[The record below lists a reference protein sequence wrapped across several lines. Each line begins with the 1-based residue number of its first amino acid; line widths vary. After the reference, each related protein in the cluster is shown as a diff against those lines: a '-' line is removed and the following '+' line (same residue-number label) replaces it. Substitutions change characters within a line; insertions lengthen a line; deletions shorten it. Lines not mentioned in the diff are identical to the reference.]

1 MQKNKLND
9 YALET
14 ALLKDVAQRQKGTN
28 KTEKPLSVTK
38 ENKNALNITDKI
50 KQNKI
55 KSFAM
60 PDHHNWHVWLALF
73 LLFCVAVY
81 VLRSVLMPFV
91 AGIVL
96 GYLFDPLASRF
107 EKWGMSRTWA
117 TVLVFTVVILIAV
130 PAIILLFG
138 MINDQLTLFVNAA
151 PQYISSF
158 IKRAEPVLTG
168 LQERFP
174 SLEIANIKAM
184 LKENMT
190 SGLQFGGRLLKGL
203 INNGFA
209 LINLI
214 SLLLVT
220 PVVAFYMLRDWDKF
234 VEKVDALLP
243 RKSKKTIREQF
254 RQIDRALSGF
264 IRGQFSVCVILGTY
278 YSIGLKLVGLELG
291 ILVGFLAG
299 LISFIP
305 YVGSISGFVVSVVL
319 ALAQFNDY
327 TKVLEVI
334 AVFVIGQFVE
344 GNFLTPKLVGDNV
357 GLHPVWVM
365 FALLAGGVLLGFL
378 GLMIAVPVAAI
389 IGVLTRYAINNYKK
403 SNLYLED

>member
-1 MQKNKLND
+1 M
-9 YALET
+9 
-14 ALLKDVAQRQKGTN
+14 
-28 KTEKPLSVTK
+28 
-38 ENKNALNITDKI
+38 
-50 KQNKI
+50 NKI
-55 KSFAM
+55 KFKNPATETSKQNVQATGAKGTRNGFGQTKPRRLKQINM
-60 PDHHNWHVWLALF
+60 PSSHNWHVWFVLF
-73 LLFCVAVY
+73 VLFCVAVY

-117 TVLVFTVVILIAV
+117 TILVFAVVILIAV

-138 MINDQLTLFVNAA
+138 MINEQLTFFVNAA

-158 IKRAEPVLTG
+158 IKRAEPILSG
-168 LQERFP
+168 LQEKFP

-184 LKENMT
+184 LKDNMT

-234 VEKVDALLP
+234 VEKVDTLLP

-264 IRGQFSVCVILGTY
+264 IRGQLSVCVILGTY

-305 YVGSISGFVVSVVL
+305 YVGSISGFVVSIVL

-327 TKVLEVI
+327 TKVLEVV
-334 AVFVIGQFVE
+334 AVFVFGQFVE

-389 IGVLTRYAINNYKK
+389 IGVLTRYAINNYKQ

>member
-1 MQKNKLND
+1 MSKEQTQNHKNK
-9 YALET
+9 T
-14 ALLKDVAQRQKGTN
+14 AVDKAAQPANRIH
-28 KTEKPLSVTK
+28 SVRIAG
-38 ENKNALNITDKI
+38 NHNAI
-50 KQNKI
+50 
-55 KSFAM
+55 A
-60 PDHHNWHVWLALF
+60 WLVIF
-73 LLFCVAVY
+73 ILFCVAVY

-107 EKWGMSRTWA
+107 EKWGMSRMWA
-117 TVLVFTVVILIAV
+117 TLLVFAVVILIAV

-138 MINDQLTLFVNAA
+138 MLNEQLTVFVEAA
-151 PQYISSF
+151 PNYISAF
-158 IKRAEPVLTG
+158 VKRTEPMLVS
-168 LQERFP
+168 LQEQFP

-184 LKENMT
+184 IKDNMT
-190 SGLQFGGRLLKGL
+190 TGLQFSGKLLKGL
-203 INNGFA
+203 VSNGFA

-214 SLLLVT
+214 SLLLIT
-220 PVVAFYMLRDWDKF
+220 PVVAFYMLRDWDTF
-234 VEKVDALLP
+234 VKKVDNLLP
-243 RKSKKTIREQF
+243 RKSKNVIREQF

-264 IRGQFSVCVILGTY
+264 IRGQLSVCLILGTY
-278 YSIGLKLVGLELG
+278 YSLGLKFVGLDLG

-305 YVGSISGFVVSVVL
+305 YVGSISGFVISIIL

-334 AVFVIGQFVE
+334 AVFAVGQFVE

-389 IGVLTRYAINNYKK
+389 IGVLMRYTINNYKK
-403 SNLYLED
+403 SSLYLED